1 MAAKQLN
8 LETEYYERNSKEVDL
23 TEVKKT
29 ELHRDSRTEFCTV
42 IKDETN
48 KKYKSTLQEVC
59 TVLQIGDRVSEEK
72 IESNLPCYIINAE
85 HLKKNET
92 EKMVDLINQ
101 LAQNKQ
107 DYSKELRQE
116 AIKLHKD
123 LDKASKQTKA

>member
-1 MAAKQLN
+1 MN
-8 LETEYYERNSKEVDL
+8 LETEYYYERNSKEVDL

-29 ELHRDSRTEFCTV
+29 ELHRDSRAEFCTV
-42 IKDETN
+42 ITDETN

-85 HLKKNET
+85 HLKKNEA

-101 LAQNKQ
+101 LAQNKLE
-107 DYSKELRQE
+107 YSKELRQE

-123 LDKASKQTKA
+123 LDKALKQTKA